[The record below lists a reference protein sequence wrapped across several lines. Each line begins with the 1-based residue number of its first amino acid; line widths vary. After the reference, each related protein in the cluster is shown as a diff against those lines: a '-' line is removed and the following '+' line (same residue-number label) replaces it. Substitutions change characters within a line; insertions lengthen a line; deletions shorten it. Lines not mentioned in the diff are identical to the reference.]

1 VIAGGMNSPSPP
13 DRRTTSRRAH
23 VLLSVIG
30 VAAFAEAAIAA
41 GGAIAVGLGWT
52 VALDSYLVTN
62 ATMGVSFA
70 ACGGMIAWH
79 RPRNPV
85 GWLLAVAGVAHL
97 TTAAAV
103 PVGIFAV
110 EHSWPILVLRTAVT
124 VFSLAWPW
132 GILTWVPLALLMFPD
147 GRLLSPRWRP
157 LAWLTV
163 ATGAIYAIGSETG
176 AAVPGPHGEIVRSLV
191 SVSWSRPTETVITR
205 AVNIA
210 SLAVS
215 LGLVAALAARYRRAD
230 ETGRAQLWWLVLAVP
245 GMIILNWQRW
255 TTGSGP
261 ILFLLAA
268 PLIPFS
274 ITMAILRHGLFNIK
288 LVISRTVL
296 YGTLIAAVVL
306 AYAALVSLFGLVLR
320 HSSAPYPSAIVV
332 ALAFNPARVW
342 LQGAVDRVFY
352 GSRRDPLRAVT
363 SVGERLAGDDLA
375 GVVGG
380 IRDSLRLPF
389 AALCAGQRE
398 IAATGSPPAGLHT
411 LPLIAGGQHV
421 GELTVGVRPGDR
433 RLASA
438 DQAVLGLLVTP
449 LAIAV
454 RATAL
459 AEALQASREH
469 LVAAQEEERRKLHRE
484 LHDSLGP
491 ALTGAALTADAAG
504 NLITTQP
511 AEAKT
516 ASNELAAQIR
526 ACLDE
531 VRQLAYGLRP
541 PSLDEA
547 GLVGALRRAATRLA
561 GTLDVRIEAPAELP
575 PLPAAVEVAA
585 YRITTEAL
593 TNIVRHARATQATI
607 RISADTQL
615 RLSITDDGTPGAQWH
630 PGVGLTSITERAA
643 EVGGSSRAG
652 PTDAGGAVTAV
663 LPLALP
669 GPHADL
675 AGAPA

>member
-1 VIAGGMNSPSPP
+1 VIAGGMTRTDLP
-13 DRRTTSRRAH
+13 DRRTTSRRVH
-23 VLLSVIG
+23 VLVSVIG
-30 VAAFAEAAIAA
+30 VAAFAEAAIAG
-41 GGAIAVGLGWT
+41 GGAIAVSLGWT

-62 ATMGVSFA
+62 TTMGVAFA
-70 ACGGMIAWH
+70 ACGALIAWH

-85 GWLLAVAGVAHL
+85 GWLLAIAGVAHL

-103 PVGIFAV
+103 PVGIFGV
-110 EHSWPILVLRTAVT
+110 EHSWPMLALRTAVT
-124 VFSLAWPW
+124 VFGLAWPW
-132 GILTWVPLALLMFPD
+132 GILTWVPLALLLFPD

-163 ATGAIYAIGSETG
+163 VIGAAYAIGSETG
-176 AAVPGPHGEIVRSLV
+176 AAVPGPHGELVRSLV
-191 SVSWSRPTETVITR
+191 SVSWSQPREAVITR

-215 LGLVAALAARYRRAD
+215 LGLVAALVVRYRRAD

-261 ILFLLAA
+261 ILLLLAA
-268 PLIPFS
+268 PLIPVS
-274 ITMAILRHGLFNIK
+274 ITMAILRHGLFDIK

-306 AYAALVSLFGLVLR
+306 VYAALVGLFGLVLR
-320 HSSAPYPSAIVV
+320 HNSAPYPSAIVV
-332 ALAFNPARVW
+332 ALAFNPARIW
-342 LQGAVDRVFY
+342 LQSAVDRVFY

-380 IRDSLRLPF
+380 IRDALRLPF
-389 AALCAGQRE
+389 AALRAGRRE
-398 IAATGSPPAGLHT
+398 VAASGLPPADLYA
-411 LPLIAGGQHV
+411 LPLIAAGQHV

-433 RLASA
+433 RLAPA
-438 DQAVLGLLVTP
+438 DRAVLGMLATP

-511 AEAKT
+511 AKAKA

-547 GLVGALRRAATRLA
+547 GLVGALQRAATRLA
-561 GTLDVRIEAPAELP
+561 GTVDVRVEAPTELP

-593 TNIVRHARATQATI
+593 ANIVRHARATQATI

-615 RLSITDDGTPGAQWH
+615 RLSITDDGPPGAQWH

-643 EVGGSSRAG
+643 EVGGSCRAG
-652 PTDAGGAVTAV
+652 PTSAGGAVTAV

-669 GPHADL
+669 GPQADL

>member
-1 VIAGGMNSPSPP
+1 MPDECMTVAGTTSPDPLHG
-13 DRRTTSRRAH
+13 RITSRRAH
-23 VLLSVIG
+23 FLVSAIG
-30 VAAFAEAAIAA
+30 VAAFAEAATAV
-41 GGAIAVGLGWT
+41 GGAVAVGLGWT
-52 VALDSYLVTN
+52 GALDSYLMTN
-62 ATMGVSFA
+62 TAMGMAFA
-70 ACGGMIAWH
+70 ACGGLIAWH

-85 GWLLAVAGVAHL
+85 GWLLTAAGVAHL
-97 TTAAAV
+97 TSAAAL
-103 PVGIFAV
+103 PVGVFGV
-110 EHSWPILVLRTAVT
+110 VHRWPALVLRADVT
-124 VFSLAWPW
+124 VFGLAWPW
-132 GILTWVPLALLMFPD
+132 GILTWLPLALLLFPD
-147 GRLLSPRWRP
+147 GRLVSPRWRP

-163 ATGAIYAIGSETG
+163 ATGAAYAIASATG
-176 AAVPGPHGEIVRSLV
+176 VAVPGPHGGMVRSLV
-191 SVSWSRPTETVITR
+191 SVAWPRWAPH
-205 AVNIA
+205 ALNIA

-215 LGLVAALAARYRRAD
+215 LGLVAALVVRYRRAD

-245 GMIILNWQRW
+245 AMIILNWQRW

-268 PLIPFS
+268 PLIPVA
-274 ITMAILRHGLFNIK
+274 ITVAILRHGLFDIK

-296 YGTLIAAVVL
+296 YGTLIAAVAL
-306 AYAALVSLFGLVLR
+306 AYAALVALFGLVLR
-320 HSSAPYPSAIVV
+320 HSSAPYASAIVI

-342 LQGAVDRVFY
+342 LQGAVNRVFY
-352 GSRRDPLRAVT
+352 GSRRDPLRAVA

-375 GVVGG
+375 DVVDG
-380 IRDSLRLPF
+380 IRDALRLPF
-389 AALCAGQRE
+389 AALRAGQHE
-398 IAATGSPPAGLHT
+398 IAASGSPPAGLHT
-411 LPLIAGGQHV
+411 LPLTAGGQHV

-433 RLASA
+433 RLAAA
-438 DQAVLGLLVTP
+438 DKAVLGLLATP

-459 AEALQASREH
+459 ADALQVSREH
-469 LVAAQEEERRKLHRE
+469 LVAAQEEERRRLHRE

-511 AEAKT
+511 AKAEL
-516 ASNELAAQIR
+516 ASSELAAQIR

-531 VRQLAYGLRP
+531 VRRLAYGLRP
-541 PSLDEA
+541 PSLDE
-547 GLVGALRRAATRLA
+547 GLVSALQRAAGRLA

-585 YRITTEAL
+585 YRIATEAL
-593 TNIVRHARATQATI
+593 TNIVRHARAAQAII

-615 RLSITDDGTPGAQWH
+615 RLSITDDGPPRASWH
-630 PGVGLTSITERAA
+630 PGLGLTSITERAA
-643 EVGGSSRAG
+643 EVGGSCRAG
-652 PTDAGGAVTAV
+652 PTKAGGAVTAA

-675 AGAPA
+675 AGATA